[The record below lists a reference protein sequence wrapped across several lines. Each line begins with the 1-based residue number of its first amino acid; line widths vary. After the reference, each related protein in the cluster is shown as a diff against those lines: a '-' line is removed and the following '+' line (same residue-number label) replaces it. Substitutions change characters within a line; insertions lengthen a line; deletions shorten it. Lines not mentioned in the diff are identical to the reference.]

1 MLRTL
6 ARTHWGR
13 PASQIH
19 ATLRSTLAPPG
30 MRLTPATL
38 RELAADAA
46 ASRPVELP

>member
-1 MLRTL
+1 VLRTL

-13 PASQIH
+13 PASHIH
-19 ATLRSTLAPPG
+19 ATLRCSLESPG